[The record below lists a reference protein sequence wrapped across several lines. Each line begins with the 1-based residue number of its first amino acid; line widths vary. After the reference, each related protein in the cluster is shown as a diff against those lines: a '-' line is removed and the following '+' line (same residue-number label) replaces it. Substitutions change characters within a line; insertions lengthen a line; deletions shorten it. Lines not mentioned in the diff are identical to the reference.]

1 MYKNFDIWDHF
12 ENIVQYKALCKYCQN
27 KYVHSGVTH
36 NLLQHLFTKHIDKMG
51 IGEKYS
57 KLPCS
62 VLWEYF
68 TKVGED
74 KMAMCNFCDK
84 LLSYKTTVTNLKVHL
99 SRSHTES
106 FLRLLQNLP
115 PAEKIDHNDSAATVN
130 DEDSNES
137 DQLAPDIWNFF
148 EQETGGRA
156 RCVVCRTSRPNNVED
171 LRNHLAEK
179 HPKLLTGTSQETVVS
194 EESGDED
201 SGNYTEVIYVEE
213 DTKGKPSKYYVKEPK
228 HSSRR
233 KEHRPKKEHK
243 QKNGER
249 DRRLSASSD
258 DLPIKRRRTEERNEP
273 DQIDSFLTY
282 IKCLLRQVI
291 YYYF

>member
-1 MYKNFDIWDHF
+1 MPRRMN
-12 ENIVQYKALCKYCQN
+12 QSA
-27 KYVHSGVTH
+27 
-36 NLLQHLFTKHIDKMG
+36 
-51 IGEKYS
+51 
-57 KLPCS
+57 
-62 VLWEYF
+62 LWEYY
-68 TKVGED
+68 
-74 KMAMCNFCDK
+74 DK
-84 LLSYKTTVTNLKVHL
+84 LDDKRAKCHTCGSSISYKSTTNNLKAHL
-99 SRSHTES
+99 MARHPLAFTE
-106 FLRLLQNLP
+106 LQVKQSKDGNV
-115 PAEKIDHNDSAATVN
+115 AVKRE